1 MKYPNGHLQIQVASI
16 LKRIII
22 RHIMPMYQSDV
33 LIIGCGIA
41 GCIAALELSAKGV
54 HVVLIGACDKQMHT
68 NSSLAQGGII
78 SRGPSDSPKLL
89 RDDIF
94 KAGGGLCFP
103 AAVDL
108 LVDHGPS
115 LVQELL
121 IDKYKV
127 EFDTRPDG
135 SFAYT
140 GEAAHSTQRILFH
153 RDRTGHAIMQA
164 LFQAVERSSHIE
176 FKIGHTAIDLITL
189 SHHSKKDID
198 IYAKA
203 TCVGAYV
210 MDNRTHDV
218 SIYFAKE
225 TILATGGLS
234 EVFLHTTNPK
244 EARGDGVAMAY
255 RAGARIMNME
265 YVQFHPTV
273 LYHPFER
280 RFLLSEALRGEGAE
294 LLSHDFKPFMQ
305 RYHEQ
310 GALAPRDIVA
320 RAIYHEMLQTEGQHL
335 WMDISFKKTSYLKE
349 RFPCIYAHCL
359 SKGFDMAQEPIPI
372 VPAAHYSC
380 GGIAV
385 DSASKTTIHRLRAIG
400 EVACTGLHGAN
411 RLASTSLLE
420 ALVWSKLCADDL
432 ASDMHVRDDYFPEV
446 HEWVM
451 SDDPVDNALIQQDWM
466 SIKQTMWNYVG
477 LVRDKQRLCRAF
489 KMLQELKWEIESFY
503 ERCRLTPEL
512 LGLRNGVQ
520 TALLITQ
527 GALRN
532 RNSIGC
538 HFRLN

>member
-1 MKYPNGHLQIQVASI
+1 
-16 LKRIII
+16 
-22 RHIMPMYQSDV
+22 MYQSDV

-41 GCIAALELSAKGV
+41 GCIAALELAEQGV
-54 HVVLIGACDKQMHT
+54 HVVLIGACEKQMGT

-78 SRGPSDSPKLL
+78 GQGPGDTEELL
-89 RDDIF
+89 KKDIHN
-94 KAGGGLCFP
+94 AGAGLCYP
-103 AAVDL
+103 PAVDL
-108 LVDHGPS
+108 VVRHGPRY
-115 LVQELL
+115 VKELL
-121 IDKYKV
+121 VDKYKV
-127 EFDTRPDG
+127 LFDRDADG
-135 SFAYT
+135 SLAFT

-153 RDRTGHAIMQA
+153 RDQTGHAIMQA
-164 LFQAVERSSHIE
+164 LFQAIARSSLIE

-189 SHHSKKDID
+189 SHHSKKETD
-198 IYAKA
+198 IYAPT

-210 MDNRTHDV
+210 MDNAKGDV

-225 TILATGGLS
+225 TILATGGLG

-244 EARGDGVAMAY
+244 EARGDGVAMAF

-294 LLSHDFKPFMQ
+294 LLSSDLKPFMQ

-310 GALAPRDIVA
+310 GALAPRDVVS
-320 RAIYHEMLQTEGQHL
+320 RAIYHEMVQADGQHL
-335 WMDISFKKTSYLKE
+335 WMDISFRDASFIKT
-349 RFPCIYAHCL
+349 RFPCIYSHCL
-359 SKGFDMAQEPIPI
+359 SKGFDMTKEPIPV

-385 DSASKTTIHRLRAIG
+385 DTLSKTTIHRLRAIG

-420 ALVWSKLCADDL
+420 ALVFGKQCADDL
-432 ASDMHVRDDYFPEV
+432 VKDILSRKDYFPEV

-451 SDDPVDNALIQQDWM
+451 SHGPVDNALIQQDWTT
-466 SIKQTMWNYVG
+466 IKQTMWNYVG
-477 LVRDKQRLCRAF
+477 LVRDKPRLCRAL

-503 ERCRLTPEL
+503 ETCRLTPEL

-532 RNSIGC
+532 RYSIGC

>member
-1 MKYPNGHLQIQVASI
+1 
-16 LKRIII
+16 
-22 RHIMPMYQSDV
+22 MYQSDV

-41 GCIAALELSAKGV
+41 GCIAALELAAQGV
-54 HVVLIGACDKQMHT
+54 DVVLIGACENEMGT

-78 SRGPSDSPKLL
+78 GQHPRDSAKLL
-89 RDDIF
+89 REDIL
-94 KAGGGLCFP
+94 KAGAGLCHLP
-103 AAVDL
+103 TVD
-108 LVDHGPS
+108 VIAREGPR

-121 IDKYKV
+121 VDKYDV
-127 EFDTRPDG
+127 SFDRDADG
-135 SFAYT
+135 SLCFT
-140 GEAAHSTQRILFH
+140 GEAAHSTHRILFH
-153 RDRTGHAIMQA
+153 RDQTGKAIMQA
-164 LFQAVERSSHIE
+164 LFRAIASSTHIT
-176 FKIGHTAIDLITL
+176 FKKNYTAIDLITL
-189 SHHSKKDID
+189 SHHSKKKTD
-198 IYAKA
+198 IYAPT

-210 MDNRTHDV
+210 MSNVDSKV
-218 SIYFAKE
+218 SIFFAKE
-225 TILATGGLS
+225 TILATGGLG

-294 LLSHDFKPFMQ
+294 LLSHDLKPFMH
-305 RYHEQ
+305 RYHAQ
-310 GALAPRDIVA
+310 GALAPRDVVA
-320 RAIYHEMLQTEGQHL
+320 RAIYSEMLQVEGQHL
-335 WMDISFKKTSYLKE
+335 WMDISFRGHAFIQS
-349 RFPCIYAHCL
+349 RFPCIYSHCL
-359 SKGFDMAQEPIPI
+359 EKGFDMAKEPIPV

-385 DSASKTTIHRLRAIG
+385 DNASRTTIQRLRAIG

-420 ALVWSKLCADDL
+420 GLFFAKRCADEL
-432 ASDMHVRDDYFPEV
+432 AKDILARADYFPEV
-446 HEWVM
+446 HEWIM

-477 LVRDKQRLCRAF
+477 LVRDKPRLCRAL

-532 RNSIGC
+532 RQSIGC
-538 HFRLN
+538 HYRLN

>member
-1 MKYPNGHLQIQVASI
+1 MSA
-16 LKRIII
+16 
-22 RHIMPMYQSDV
+22 MYQSDV

-41 GCIAALELSAKGV
+41 GCIAALELAEQGI
-54 HVVLIGACDKQMHT
+54 HVVLIGACEKEMHT

-78 SRGPSDSPKLL
+78 GQGPFDSEELL
-89 RDDIF
+89 KADILR
-94 KAGGGLCFP
+94 AGAGLCYP
-103 AAVDL
+103 PAVDL
-108 LVDHGPS
+108 LVGQGPQ
-115 LVQELL
+115 LVRELL
-121 IDKYKV
+121 IDKYGV
-127 EFDTRPDG
+127 LFDRDPDG
-135 SFAYT
+135 SLSFT
-140 GEAAHSTQRILFH
+140 EEAAHSTQRILYH
-153 RDRTGHAIMQA
+153 RDQTGHAIMQA
-164 LFQAVERSSHIE
+164 LLQAVARSSNIA

-189 SHHSKKDID
+189 SHHSKKQMD
-198 IYAKA
+198 IYAPT

-210 MDNRTHDV
+210 MDNAQGDV
-218 SIYFAKE
+218 NIYFAKE
-225 TILATGGLS
+225 TILATGGLG

-244 EARGDGVAMAY
+244 EARGDGVAMAF

-273 LYHPFER
+273 FYHPFER

-294 LLSHDFKPFMQ
+294 LLSQDLKPFMH

-310 GALAPRDIVA
+310 GALASRDIVA
-320 RAIYHEMLQTEGQHL
+320 RAIYHEMLQTHGQHL
-335 WMDISFKKTSYLKE
+335 WMDISFRDSSFIKE
-349 RFPCIYAHCL
+349 RFPSIYSYCL
-359 SKGFDMAQEPIPI
+359 SKGFDMAKEPIPV

-385 DSASKTTIHRLRAIG
+385 DSASRTTIQRLRAIG

-420 ALVWSKLCADDL
+420 GLVWSKLCADDL
-432 ASDMHVRDDYFPEV
+432 AKTLRDRTDYFPEV
-446 HEWVM
+446 HEWAM
-451 SDDPVDNALIQQDWM
+451 SDDPVDSALIQQDWT

-477 LVRDKQRLCRAF
+477 LVRDKPRLCRAL

-532 RNSIGC
+532 RQSIGC
-538 HFRLN
+538 HYRLN